1 MGLVSKSPCVKVPPR
16 QAEDARRLLKK
27 LGLYN
32 EELKMRRDDSMVA
45 LPVVEPAGAVERLRE
60 SGIEASP
67 CTGEFEPVRRIKRL
81 SSTVKSFRQVGDI
94 AVFSQTHGVPYE
106 EYKRAAEEL
115 LAVNPRVRSV
125 WLKRETVGLERVAGL
140 VHLAGDRVTRTVVK
154 EYGVRFYVD
163 ISKAYYNPRLAS
175 EHHRV
180 AQLVE
185 DGERV
190 LDMFTGIGGFPLHIA
205 TTRHALIVGVDLNI
219 DALELAAESL
229 KLNRNRLKG
238 AVAYINADAKS
249 LPGTLRGVFDRVI
262 MNLPKSSIE
271 FLDAACKLVR
281 DGGVIHVYVVSDDES
296 GAKRIIEDRTS
307 KHGCTAY
314 IINVK
319 RVLDYSPG
327 HAIYVVDARVTR
339 RGG

>member
-1 MGLVSKSPCVKVPPR
+1 MELESKSPCVKVPPR
-16 QAEDARRLLKK
+16 QAEEARRLLKK

-32 EELKMRRDDSMVA
+32 EELKMKRGGSTIA
-45 LPVVEPAGAVERLRE
+45 LPVVEPVEAVERLRE
-60 SGIEASP
+60 SGVEASP
-67 CTGEFEPVRRIKRL
+67 CTGEFETVRRVKRL
-81 SSTVKSFRQVGDI
+81 SSAIKSFRQVGDI

-106 EYKRAAEEL
+106 EYRKAAEEL
-115 LAVNPRVRSV
+115 LAVNPRIRSV

-140 VHLAGDRVTRTVVK
+140 VHLAGDRVTRTIVK

-185 DGERV
+185 DGEMV

-205 TTRHALIVGVDLNI
+205 TARRALTVGVDLNI

-229 KLNRNRLKG
+229 KLNKSRLKG
-238 AVAYINADAKS
+238 TVVYINADARS
-249 LPGTLRGVFDRVI
+249 LPGILRGVFDRVI
-262 MNLPKSSIE
+262 MNLPKSSVE

-281 DGGVIHVYVVSDDES
+281 NGGVIHVYVISGDES
-296 GAKRIIEDRTS
+296 GARRIIEDTMA

-314 IINVK
+314 IVNVK

-327 HAIYVVDARVTR
+327 HAIYVVDARVAR